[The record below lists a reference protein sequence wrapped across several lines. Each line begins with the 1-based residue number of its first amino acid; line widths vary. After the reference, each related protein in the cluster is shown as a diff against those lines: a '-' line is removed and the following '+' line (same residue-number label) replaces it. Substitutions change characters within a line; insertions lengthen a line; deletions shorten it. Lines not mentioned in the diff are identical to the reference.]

1 MLVAAAAG
9 EPPPPNSYGFNL
21 SQPVASVIIAVNRWR
36 CSEQNIQAALSF
48 TPASES
54 DKQRL
59 REKNRTLA
67 LCLGKFFAHA

>member
-1 MLVAAAAG
+1 MVSCIGFGSGTRFCSIESEDAAQALLG
-9 EPPPPNSYGFNL
+9 E
-21 SQPVASVIIAVNRWR
+21 
-36 CSEQNIQAALSF
+36 NIQAALGF